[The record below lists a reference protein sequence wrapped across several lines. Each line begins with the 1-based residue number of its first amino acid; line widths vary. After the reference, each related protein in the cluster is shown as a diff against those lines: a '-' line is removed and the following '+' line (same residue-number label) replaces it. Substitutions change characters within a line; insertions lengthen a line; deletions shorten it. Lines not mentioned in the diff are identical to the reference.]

1 MNRNCNIMRDYAFP
15 TCRVG
20 DFVTTTTG
28 TGIIPTIIR
37 KDTAGNVFPC
47 ADATRAVIANG
58 NITANAKREWFRVTR
73 DTAEEVD
80 IDVYGDIGE
89 STDWW
94 TGEKEGMGA
103 KEFLDAIREAKGK
116 AVNLHVNSGG
126 GSVVDAYAMMTAIA
140 AHDGKVTAYVDGLA
154 ASAASY
160 LVAAADEVVMSSVA
174 WMMIHDATMICWGGA
189 EDMRDAAEYL
199 DKTNRHI
206 AEIYAK
212 RSASRDAA
220 EFAEAM
226 AETTWFT
233 AEEALEWGLV
243 DRVEEAVAAAACA
256 TGDAATLESAPE
268 GARDLCYR
276 YGTISSSHIATS
288 KTTACDTHGSIPT
301 DSGEPE
307 GQEPPAAKD
316 RAAVINGK
324 LVRIKERGENA

>member
-1 MNRNCNIMRDYAFP
+1 MNRSNHPMWQYASP
-15 TCRVG
+15 LNTILIDSG
-20 DFVTTTTG
+20 GVT
-28 TGIIPTIIR
+28 ISSAVDKRP
-37 KDTAGNVFPC
+37 
-47 ADATRAVIANG
+47 RAVFG
-58 NITANAKREWFRVTR
+58 NAAADFATAKPEWFRVAR
-73 DTAEEVD
+73 DTADEVD

-103 KEFLDAIREAKGK
+103 KAFLDLLREAKGK

-189 EDMRDAAEYL
+189 ADMRDAAEYL

-212 RSASRDAA
+212 RSASRDAD
-220 EFAEAM
+220 EFAAAM

-243 DRVEEAVAAAACA
+243 DRVEEAVAAAAACA
-256 TGDAATLESAPE
+256 TRDAATLESAPE
-268 GARDLCYR
+268 AARDLI
-276 YGTISSSHIATS
+276 GGDVAGNLATITLPARAAGDTPGNIA
-288 KTTACDTHGSIPT
+288 D

-324 LVRIKERGENA
+324 LVKIKERGENA

>member
-1 MNRNCNIMRDYAFP
+1 MSNANTIAGGLTVPASTAANWY
-15 TCRVG
+15 VS
-20 DFVTTTTG
+20 TTTG
-28 TGIIPTIIR
+28 TAPTFAHMPTVSLPPNCI
-37 KDTAGNVFPC
+37 V
-47 ADATRAVIANG
+47 ANG
-58 NITANAKREWFRVTR
+58 HVTAPRDREWFRVTR
-73 DTAEEVD
+73 NDAEEVD

-94 TGEKEGMGA
+94 TGEKEGIGA
-103 KEFLDAIREAKGK
+103 KSFLDTLREAKGK
-116 AVNLHVNSGG
+116 AVNLHANSGG

-140 AHDGKVTAYVDGLA
+140 NHDGKVTAYVDGLA

-174 WMMIHDATMICWGGA
+174 WMMIHDATMLCWGGA
-189 EDMRDAAEYL
+189 DTMRDAAEYL

-212 RSASRDAA
+212 RSASKDADD
-220 EFAEAM
+220 FAAAM

-233 AEEALEWGLV
+233 ADEALEWGLV

-256 TGDAATLESAPE
+256 TKDAATLRSAPP
-268 GARDLCYR
+268 AAKVALAVDITAVR
-276 YGTISSSHIATS
+276 
-288 KTTACDTHGSIPT
+288 TTPGDTHASIPD

-324 LVRIKERGENA
+324 IVRIKERGENA

>member
-1 MNRNCNIMRDYAFP
+1 MNRSNHPMWRYTSPLN
-15 TCRVG
+15 
-20 DFVTTTTG
+20 
-28 TGIIPTIIR
+28 TIIFDSGGVTISPAVDKR
-37 KDTAGNVFPC
+37 P
-47 ADATRAVIANG
+47 RAVFG
-58 NITANAKREWFRVTR
+58 NAAVDFATAKPEWFRVTR
-73 DTAEEVD
+73 DTADEVD

-94 TGEKEGMGA
+94 TGEKEGLGA
-103 KEFLDAIREAKGK
+103 KAFLDLLREAKGK

-189 EDMRDAAEYL
+189 ADMRDAAEYL

-212 RSASRDAA
+212 RSASRDAD
-220 EFAEAM
+220 EFAAAM

-256 TGDAATLESAPE
+256 TRDAATLGSAPE
-268 GARDLCYR
+268 GARDLLDAYAMM
-276 YGTISSSHIATS
+276 TAIAPPAHVS
-288 KTTACDTHGSIPT
+288 GDTPGNIPT

-324 LVRIKERGENA
+324 LVKIKERGENA

>member
-1 MNRNCNIMRDYAFP
+1 MNRNCNIIWD
-15 TCRVG
+15 
-20 DFVTTTTG
+20 TG
-28 TGIIPTIIR
+28 TAGIRIDSGGISISPAVDR
-37 KDTAGNVFPC
+37 RPSAVFGNAAVDFATAKPG
-47 ADATRAVIANG
+47 
-58 NITANAKREWFRVTR
+58 WFRVTR

-103 KEFLDAIREAKGK
+103 KAFLDLLREAKGK

-189 EDMRDAAEYL
+189 ADMRDAAEYL

-212 RSASRDAA
+212 RSASRDAD
-220 EFAEAM
+220 EFAAAM

-256 TGDAATLESAPE
+256 TRDAATLGSAPE
-268 GARDLCYR
+268 GARDLLGGA
-276 YGTISSSHIATS
+276 YGGAPAVAPSARMSG
-288 KTTACDTHGSIPT
+288 DTPGNIPT